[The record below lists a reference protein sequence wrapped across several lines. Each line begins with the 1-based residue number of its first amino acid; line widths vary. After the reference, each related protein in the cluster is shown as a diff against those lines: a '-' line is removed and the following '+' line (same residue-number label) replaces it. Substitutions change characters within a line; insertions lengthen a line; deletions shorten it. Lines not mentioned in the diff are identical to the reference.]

1 MRRPIQALLIAASL
15 LSSQAMAGPQE
26 DQRARN
32 AVRVLAEI
40 QEIPEQGIPDKLLD
54 EGRAVI
60 VIPDT
65 IKAGLVIG
73 GRRGHGLMSVRMP
86 NGAWSSPVFVKLTG
100 GSIGFQ
106 AGVQSS
112 DVVLVFRNDRSLDNL
127 VNGKFTLGADAGV
140 AAGPVGRNA
149 AAATDGQLKAE
160 IWSWSRARGLFA
172 GVALDGAVLQIDD
185 AANLDAYGSN
195 TTPRMIFE
203 GRAAGSPSMDVVAF
217 RDRLEEATYAARN
230 NRNGNGGNAPRPAPP
245 RRLPRRLFRQHR
257 LPGRSHHRAAAE
269 RAAEPAAAAAGL
281 PAGQRRRNPHGNA
294 GRKLTFVT
302 RAG

>member
-40 QEIPEQGIPDKLLD
+40 QGIPEQGIPDKLLD

-86 NGAWSSPVFVKLTG
+86 NGAWSNPVFIKLTG

-172 GVALDGAVLQIDD
+172 GVALDGAILQIDD

-230 NRNGNGGNAPRPAPP
+230 NRNGGNDAPR
-245 RRLPRRLFRQHR
+245 
-257 LPGRSHHRAAAE
+257 
-269 RAAEPAAAAAGL
+269 PAAAAA
-281 PAGQRRRNPHGNA
+281 PAPQPVQA
-294 GRKLTFVT
+294 
-302 RAG
+302 APA

>member
-149 AAATDGQLKAE
+149 AAATDGQL
-160 IWSWSRARGLFA
+160 
-172 GVALDGAVLQIDD
+172 
-185 AANLDAYGSN
+185 
-195 TTPRMIFE
+195 
-203 GRAAGSPSMDVVAF
+203 
-217 RDRLEEATYAARN
+217 
-230 NRNGNGGNAPRPAPP
+230 
-245 RRLPRRLFRQHR
+245 
-257 LPGRSHHRAAAE
+257 
-269 RAAEPAAAAAGL
+269 
-281 PAGQRRRNPHGNA
+281 
-294 GRKLTFVT
+294 
-302 RAG
+302 